1 MHGNVLV
8 HDDATATDGVLFW
21 RTQEKHTVG
30 EGLFPVLYKVRK
42 FTRLRCLTGF
52 KTARK
57 WTTAT
62 ERCGWATDRN
72 EAMKGKDIP
81 HVAGYIDRL
90 LLIFWYYS
98 IFTVVHLTRYKIN
111 DQTDNMNS
119 FVVVVYLVPDDGYF
133 ILLERIYYNTDMTV
147 YISTQTVHMYVLQM
161 L

>member
-62 ERCGWATDRN
+62 ERCG
-72 EAMKGKDIP
+72 
-81 HVAGYIDRL
+81 
-90 LLIFWYYS
+90 
-98 IFTVVHLTRYKIN
+98 
-111 DQTDNMNS
+111 
-119 FVVVVYLVPDDGYF
+119 
-133 ILLERIYYNTDMTV
+133 
-147 YISTQTVHMYVLQM
+147 
-161 L
+161 